1 MADNGDKER
10 QDSLVIVQ
18 RRLVITCLTLLICIL
33 LFKLAE
39 VFSDILHILAVSVF
53 LTYTVIS
60 LVDFLDRKFKN
71 RMLAVTGVYFLGAVL
86 TLVGIVLV
94 IPTILFQLSQLI
106 ELTIKELPGLL
117 QNSGAYLKPLETT
130 LAKYDIHVGTDEM
143 VSLLV
148 SRLPQ
153 PDGPAIV
160 AQMSGVAISTMT
172 LAVYGLSVLLL
183 TFYFLLDGKGMIESA
198 VKLSPSKYQSMVTDA
213 LSEIHHCLKAF
224 FRGQIVLGLLFGVF
238 MVVVYMLLGV
248 EYALALGLFLGIWEI
263 VPVIGPTIGFVPALV
278 SVLFIGMA
286 NVGGNRLMEILVLV
300 LAFNICQW
308 VKDNLVAPRYI
319 GDAIG
324 LHPVLVFI
332 AIMIGAR
339 LDGILGIIV
348 SLPVAGTLAVLFK
361 YLSAGRQPPEEEP
374 NNTSESEAGPLR
386 EPESEAQ

>member
-1 MADNGDKER
+1 MADNEDKER

-60 LVDFLDRKFKN
+60 LVDFLDSKFKN
-71 RMLAVTGVYFLGAVL
+71 RMLAVTGVYFLGAVF

-106 ELTIKELPGLL
+106 ELTIKELPSLL

-153 PDGPAIV
+153 PDGSAIV

-183 TFYFLLDGKGMIESA
+183 TFYFLLDGKGMIES
-198 VKLSPSKYQSMVTDA
+198 VVRLSPSKYQHTVTEA
-213 LSEIHHCLKAF
+213 LSEIHRCLNAF
-224 FRGQIVLGLLFGVF
+224 FRGQIALGLLFGVF

-278 SVLFIGMA
+278 SVLFLGMA

-300 LAFNICQW
+300 LVFNICQW

-361 YLSAGRQPPEEEP
+361 YLNASRQRSEEEP
-374 NNTSESEAGPLR
+374 TNTSESEAVPLP
-386 EPESEAQ
+386 EPEAQ

>member
-1 MADNGDKER
+1 MDDNGDKER
-10 QDSLVIVQ
+10 QDSLLILQ

-71 RMLAVTGVYFLGAVL
+71 RMLAVTGVYLLGAVL

-172 LAVYGLSVLLL
+172 IAVYGLSVLLL
-183 TFYFLLDGKGMIESA
+183 TFYFLLDGKGMIDSV
-198 VKLSPSKYQSMVTDA
+198 VKLSPTKYQGTVTEA
-213 LSEIHHCLKAF
+213 LSEIHHC
-224 FRGQIVLGLLFGVF
+224 
-238 MVVVYMLLGV
+238 
-248 EYALALGLFLGIWEI
+248 
-263 VPVIGPTIGFVPALV
+263 
-278 SVLFIGMA
+278 
-286 NVGGNRLMEILVLV
+286 
-300 LAFNICQW
+300 
-308 VKDNLVAPRYI
+308 
-319 GDAIG
+319 
-324 LHPVLVFI
+324 
-332 AIMIGAR
+332 
-339 LDGILGIIV
+339 
-348 SLPVAGTLAVLFK
+348 
-361 YLSAGRQPPEEEP
+361 
-374 NNTSESEAGPLR
+374 
-386 EPESEAQ
+386 

>member
-1 MADNGDKER
+1 MDDNGDKER
-10 QDSLVIVQ
+10 QDSLLILQ

-71 RMLAVTGVYFLGAVL
+71 RMLAVTGVYLLGAVL

-153 PDGPAIV
+153 PDGLP
-160 AQMSGVAISTMT
+160 S
-172 LAVYGLSVLLL
+172 
-183 TFYFLLDGKGMIESA
+183 
-198 VKLSPSKYQSMVTDA
+198 SPR
-213 LSEIHHCLKAF
+213 C
-224 FRGQIVLGLLFGVF
+224 
-238 MVVVYMLLGV
+238 
-248 EYALALGLFLGIWEI
+248 
-263 VPVIGPTIGFVPALV
+263 PV
-278 SVLFIGMA
+278 
-286 NVGGNRLMEILVLV
+286 
-300 LAFNICQW
+300 
-308 VKDNLVAPRYI
+308 
-319 GDAIG
+319 
-324 LHPVLVFI
+324 
-332 AIMIGAR
+332 
-339 LDGILGIIV
+339 
-348 SLPVAGTLAVLFK
+348 
-361 YLSAGRQPPEEEP
+361 
-374 NNTSESEAGPLR
+374 
-386 EPESEAQ
+386 